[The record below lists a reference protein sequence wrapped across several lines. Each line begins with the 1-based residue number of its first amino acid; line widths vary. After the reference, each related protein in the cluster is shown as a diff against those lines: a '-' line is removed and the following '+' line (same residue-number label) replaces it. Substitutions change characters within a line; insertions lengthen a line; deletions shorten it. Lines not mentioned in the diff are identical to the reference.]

1 MATNNAVNRSLSG
14 QSGTGSFA
22 GSTSASFTTPVL
34 GTPGSGTLTNC
45 TGLPLTTGVTGN
57 LSVSNLNSGTSAS
70 STTFWRGD
78 GTWATP
84 SSSRGTLLNIQVFTS
99 TGAQTYTPTSGAT
112 LAIVHIVGGGGAG
125 GSIPS
130 TTSGQAS
137 GSGGG
142 GGGGYS
148 MYVYSSPASQ
158 TVTIGAGGTAG
169 TAGNNPG
176 NAGQNTTFGALAT
189 ANGGSGGSSA
199 ASVTLG
205 AASSFIA
212 GGAGGAASGGSINL
226 TGSRGNYHT
235 FIDNGSGTTELN
247 IMYGGESIL
256 SNITTCTLTAG
267 ANKTSYNYGGGGSG
281 IKNAPSGSNTAGNPG
296 ANGICII
303 FEYGN

>member
-1 MATNNAVNRSLSG
+1 MATNNAVNTTLSG
-14 QSGTGSFA
+14 QIGTGSFA
-22 GSTSASFTTPVL
+22 GSTNAVFTTPLL
-34 GTPGSGTLTNC
+34 GTPTSGTLTNC

-57 LSVSNLNSGTSAS
+57 LPVTNLNSGTSAS
-70 STTFWRGD
+70 SSTFWRGD
-78 GTWATP
+78 ATWAVPTGTN
-84 SSSRGTLLNIQVFTS
+84 GTLLNIQVFTS

-112 LAIVHIVGGGGAG
+112 LAVVHIVGGGGAG

-130 TTSGQAS
+130 TTSSQAS

-148 MYVYSSPASQ
+148 MYVYSSPATQ
-158 TVTIGAGGTAG
+158 TVTVGAGGTAG

-176 NAGQNTTFGALAT
+176 NAGGNTTFGALAT

-205 AASSFIA
+205 AASTFIA
-212 GGAGGAASGGSINL
+212 GGAGGSASGGSLNL
-226 TGSRGNYHT
+226 SGSRGNYHV
-235 FIDNGSGTTELN
+235 FVDGGSSTIELN
-247 IMYGGESIL
+247 VMYGGESIL

-267 ANKTSYNYGGGGSG
+267 ANKTSYTYGGGGSG

-303 FEYGN
+303 FEYGT